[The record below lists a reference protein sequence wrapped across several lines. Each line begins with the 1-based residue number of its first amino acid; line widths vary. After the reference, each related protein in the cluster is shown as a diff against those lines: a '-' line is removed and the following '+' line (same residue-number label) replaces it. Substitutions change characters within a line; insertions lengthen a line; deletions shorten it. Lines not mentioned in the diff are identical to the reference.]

1 VAAFSKEESLQHP
14 LDFRLLQNAPV
25 AIYHSAAVLETDLKT
40 LSGLGYRVDR
50 IDLATCS
57 SGQRFY
63 DAISA
68 ALEFPSYFGR
78 NRNAFIDVMGDLN
91 IPEQGGRVIV
101 FTNAHRF
108 PQSELSDLVEDL
120 ASTARSHLLLG
131 KRLISIIQTDRKDQQ
146 FEATLSIALLNPT
159 ETWTQSK
166 DPASE

>member
-1 VAAFSKEESLQHP
+1 MAAFSKEESLQHP

-50 IDLATCS
+50 IDLATCN

-63 DAISA
+63 DAMSA

-78 NRNAFIDVMGDLN
+78 NRNAFIDVMGDLD
-91 IPEQGGRVIV
+91 IPDRGGRVIV
-101 FTNAHRF
+101 FMNGHRF

-120 ASTARSHLLLG
+120 ANTARTHLLFG

-146 FEATLSIALLNPT
+146 FEATRALALLNPT
-159 ETWTQSK
+159 EAWSQSRGQT
-166 DPASE
+166 SE